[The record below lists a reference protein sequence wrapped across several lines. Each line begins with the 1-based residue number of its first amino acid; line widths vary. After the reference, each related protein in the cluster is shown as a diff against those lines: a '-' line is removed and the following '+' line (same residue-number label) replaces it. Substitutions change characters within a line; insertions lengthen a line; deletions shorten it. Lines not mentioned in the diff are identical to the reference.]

1 MGAQLPTLIQA
12 LLSAA
17 RLAHG
22 AANVA
27 LHETH
32 GAWVLLAGEH
42 AYKIKKPV
50 HLPFMDFSTLALR
63 RAACLAELSVNHRFE
78 QAPPH
83 PALYTEVL
91 PIVGTVDAPR
101 WGQPG
106 QDGAAAIEYAVH
118 MRRFDDALTLD
129 HLCTRSGLGH
139 SALTANHLTDFAADL
154 ARIQRN
160 AAIAT
165 PDMPFGHPADVLA
178 QAQANVDAL
187 QALNPPAPAQATLAW
202 LADWT
207 VRQHQRLAPLM
218 ARRLRDGR
226 VREGHGDLHLG
237 NLALIDGRVQAFDAI
252 EFNDQ
257 FRWTD
262 VASDT
267 AFTWMDLIHHGQ
279 PGLASVLLSAWLDA
293 TGDAEATDVLPFYAV
308 YRAMVRAK
316 VTGIRLVQLTAGTG
330 MAAGA
335 EAAKSAAL
343 PDGQR
348 ISMAATACLADLQ
361 AHIQLARQLAEPA
374 VPELV
379 ITHGLSGSG
388 KTWAASRWLAADTTG
403 RAIRLRSD
411 IERDRVTP
419 ALSAERTTK
428 APNTPQASAEPAPD
442 RYATTTRDAVYQHMA
457 QRAAHLLQ
465 AGWRVLVDATFLQRQ
480 QRDAFA
486 AVAQQA
492 GCPFHILACQA
503 PPDTLRARIRQRL
516 AAGGDASEA
525 TLAVLERQLLSVE
538 ALTPAEQ
545 AVLLT
550 LTRPSGSAQLGAA

>member
-1 MGAQLPTLIQA
+1 MATERPPLIQA

-50 HLPFMDFSTLALR
+50 KLAFMDFSTLALR
-63 RAACLAELSVNHRFE
+63 RAACQAELAVNRRFE
-78 QAPPH
+78 QPPPH
-83 PALYTEVL
+83 PALYTVVL
-91 PIVGTVDAPR
+91 PIVGTVDAPH

-106 QDGAAAIEYAVH
+106 QDDDAIEYAVH

-129 HLCTRSGLGH
+129 RLCARPASGNT
-139 SALTANHLTDFAADL
+139 ALTASHLTEFATDL
-154 ARIQRN
+154 ARIQHD
-160 AAIAT
+160 AAVAT
-165 PDMPFGHPADVLA
+165 PAMPFGQPADVLA

-187 QALNPPAPAQATLAW
+187 QALNLPSPAQATLAW

-207 VRQHQRLAPLM
+207 AQQHQRLATLM

-237 NLALIDGRVQAFDAI
+237 NLALIDGRLQAFDAI

-262 VASDT
+262 VASDIS
-267 AFTWMDLIHHGQ
+267 FTWMDLIHHGQ

-293 TGDAEATDVLPFYAV
+293 TGDADATDLLTFYAV

-316 VTGIRLVQLTAGTG
+316 VTGIRLVQLKAGTG

-348 ISMAATACLADLQ
+348 ISMAVTACLTDLQ

-388 KTWAASRWLAADTTG
+388 KTWAASRWLAADTSG

-411 IERDRVTP
+411 IERDRLTP
-419 ALSAERTTK
+419 MLSVESAVR
-428 APNTPQASAEPAPD
+428 APDAPQAGTEPAQI
-442 RYATTTRDAVYQHMA
+442 RYAPTTRNAVYQLMA
-457 QRAAHLLQ
+457 LRAAHLLQ

-486 AVAQQA
+486 TVAQQA

-503 PPDTLRARIRQRL
+503 PPDTLRARIRQRQ
-516 AAGGDASEA
+516 AVGVDVSEA
-525 TLAVLERQLLSVE
+525 TLAVLEQQLLSVE
-538 ALTPAEQ
+538 PLTPTEQ
-545 AVLLT
+545 ATCLT
-550 LTRPSGSAQLGAA
+550 LARPG

>member
-1 MGAQLPTLIQA
+1 MATEHPPLIQA
-12 LLSAA
+12 LLSSAC
-17 RLAHG
+17 LAHG

-50 HLPFMDFSTLALR
+50 QLPFMDFSTLALR
-63 RAACLAELSVNHRFE
+63 RAACLAELTVNRRFE
-78 QAPPH
+78 QPPPH

-91 PIVGTVDAPR
+91 PIGGTEDAPR
-101 WGQPG
+101 WGQPD
-106 QDGAAAIEYAVH
+106 QDDAAAIEYAVH

-129 HLCTRSGLGH
+129 RLCTQSGLGH
-139 SALTANHLTDFAADL
+139 PLLSTRHLTDFATDL
-154 ARIQRN
+154 ARIQRD
-160 AAIAT
+160 AAVAT
-165 PDMPFGHPADVLA
+165 PDMPFGHPSDVLT

-187 QALNPPAPAQATLAW
+187 QTLNLPVAVQANLAW
-202 LADWT
+202 LAEWT

-218 ARRLRDGR
+218 VRRLRDGR

-262 VASDT
+262 VANDI

-279 PGLASVLLSAWLDA
+279 PGLVSVLLSAWLDA
-293 TGDAEATDVLPFYAV
+293 TGDAEATDLLPFYAV

-316 VTGIRLVQLTAGTG
+316 VTGIRWKQLEADMAMELETETG
-330 MAAGA
+330 AKTQAEPGA
-335 EAAKSAAL
+335 
-343 PDGQR
+343 PQTDGLR
-348 ISMAATACLADLQ
+348 SDVTPATCLADLQ

-388 KTWAASRWLAADTTG
+388 KTWHASRWLAADTTG

-411 IERDRVTP
+411 IERNGLTP
-419 ALSAERTTK
+419 ASPASRTEQ
-428 APNTPQASAEPAPD
+428 APDATQANTEPASD
-442 RYATTTRDAVYQHMA
+442 RYTPSSRDAVYRHMA
-457 QRAAHLLQ
+457 QRAAHLLE
-465 AGWRVLVDATFLQRQ
+465 AGWRVLVDATFLLRQ

-486 AVAQQA
+486 GVAQQA
-492 GCPFHILACQA
+492 RCPFHILACQA
-503 PPDTLRARIRQRL
+503 PPDTLRARILQRQV
-516 AAGGDASEA
+516 AGGDASEA
-525 TLAVLERQLLSVE
+525 TLAVLEEQLQTVE
-538 ALTPAEQ
+538 PLTLAEQ
-545 AVLLT
+545 VIQLT
-550 LTRPSGSAQLGAA
+550 LPG